1 MILSCS
7 NISKTFGTDQIL
19 SDVSFHIN
27 ENEKVAIVGA
37 NGAGKSTLFKIIMNE
52 LSPDTGNVG
61 FSTVPNQIISRKPHN
76 CGFFLSNFL
85 KNFVVYVVC
94 RCIMWYNGYINLRC
108 VRNLKTETVLST

>member
-1 MILSCS
+1 MIDYTL
-7 NISKTFGTDQIL
+7 NAKQAKRLFE
-19 SDVSFHIN
+19 
-27 ENEKVAIVGA
+27 ENSVYIEGA
-37 NGAGKSTLFKIIMNE
+37 
-52 LSPDTGNVG
+52 DG

-76 CGFFLSNFL
+76 CGFFLSNFP